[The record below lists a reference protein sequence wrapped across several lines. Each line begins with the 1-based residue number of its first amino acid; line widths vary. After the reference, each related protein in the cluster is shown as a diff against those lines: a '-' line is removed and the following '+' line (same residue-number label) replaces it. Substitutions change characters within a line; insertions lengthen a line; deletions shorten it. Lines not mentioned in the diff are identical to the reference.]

1 MVEVLPDHS
10 DAYLQAVGP
19 EPDDVLLEMDEYAEE
34 HGFPHVGPALGGWLQ
49 LLARMVDAEQVF
61 EFGSGYGYSAYW
73 FARALP
79 ADGSIV
85 CTEIDEDEIELG
97 RQYLARGGFDDVV
110 TYEHGDAVEI
120 VDDYDGPFD
129 VVLIDHQKHR
139 YAEAFDAVREK
150 VAPGGIVV
158 ADNVMAGGTID
169 FEALLAAW
177 DGDEPLASD
186 DEMTTGID
194 EYLHAVRDDSDFETA
209 ILPIG
214 EGLSVSHRET

>member
-1 MVEVLPDHS
+1 MIDVLPDHT

-19 EPDDVLLEMDEYAEE
+19 EPDEVLEEMDAYAEE

-49 LLARMVDAEQVF
+49 LLARMVDAERVF

-79 ADGSIV
+79 ADGEIV
-85 CTEIDEDEIELG
+85 CTELDEDEIELG
-97 RQYLARGGFDDVV
+97 REFLERGGFEDVV
-110 TYEHGDAVEI
+110 EYEHGDAVEI

-139 YAEAFDAVREK
+139 YADAFEAVREK

-158 ADNVMAGGTID
+158 ADNVMTGGTIE
-169 FEALLAAW
+169 FEALLRAW
-177 DGDEPLASD
+177 HDDEPPDSD
-186 DEMTTGID
+186 DEMTNGID
-194 EYLHAVRDDSDFETA
+194 EYLHTVRDDPAFETA
-209 ILPIG
+209 VLPLG
-214 EGLSVSHRET
+214 EGLSVSHREQ

>member
-1 MVEVLPDHS
+1 MDPLS
-10 DAYLQAVGP
+10 DDVARYLRAVGP
-19 EPDDVLLEMDEYAEE
+19 QPDDILEEMDAYAEE

-49 LLARMVDAEQVF
+49 LLARMVDAERVF

-79 ADGSIV
+79 ADGEIV
-85 CTEIDEDEIELG
+85 CTEIDEDEIAMG
-97 RQYLARGGFDDVV
+97 REFLARGGFEDVV
-110 TYEHGDAVEI
+110 SYEHGDAVEI
-120 VDDYDGPFD
+120 VEAYDGPFD

-139 YAEAFDAVREK
+139 YADAFEAVREK

-158 ADNVMAGGTID
+158 ADNVMTGGTIE
-169 FEALLAAW
+169 FEALLRAW
-177 DGDEPLASD
+177 HDDEPLASD

-194 EYLHAVRDDSDFETA
+194 EYLHAVRDDPEFETT

-214 EGLSVSHRET
+214 SGLAVSHRES

>member
-194 EYLHAVRDDSDFETA
+194 EYLHAVRDDPDFETT